1 LTTMTAQTIF
11 LVVLG
16 LVAQALSLSSPVTI
30 TVCTGVDCR
39 VDGASECLRQLHKN
53 VPSSDRLKVTGRPCM
68 GPCGDGPC
76 VRVLD
81 PNSKAIV
88 VDQEDRVQTSLA
100 PPELFGSNP
109 RGIYQVRTV
118 KNLQQVISIATDA
131 AGLEPK
137 NDGGIENILATE
149 WMISSTRKPYD
160 RPRNERKVLQ
170 RLAQCMVV
178 TGLYE
183 YYQSNNA
190 LGSLQYEVA
199 FLLLLVSNFIMKEN
213 FATFLSKKITK

>member
-1 LTTMTAQTIF
+1 MTVQAIF
-11 LVVLG
+11 LVALVL
-16 LVAQALSLSSPVTI
+16 VSQALSLSTPVTI
-30 TVCTGVDCR
+30 SVCTGVDCR
-39 VDGASECLRQLHKN
+39 VDGASECLRQLQKN
-53 VPSSDRLKVTGRPCM
+53 VPSSDRLKVTGRPCL

-81 PNSKAIV
+81 PNGKAIV
-88 VDQEDRVQTSLA
+88 EDQTDRVQTSLA

-109 RGIYQVRTV
+109 RGIYQVRNG
-118 KNLQQVISIATDA
+118 KNLQQVISIATNA

-137 NDGGIENILATE
+137 NDGGIENLLSSK
-149 WMISSTRKPYD
+149 WVISSTRKSYD

-170 RLAQCMVV
+170 RLAQFMVM

-183 YYQSNNA
+183 YYQSHNE

-199 FLLLLVSNFIMKEN
+199 FVLFLLSNLIVKEN
-213 FATFLSKKITK
+213 FAFATFLSKKIIK